1 MRKIALALAASAA
14 LLAGPALEARP
25 RLSPDQKLD
34 KLLEGRVAGE
44 PRSCISDFANANM
57 QIIDG
62 RALVYGR
69 GKTIWVNVPNNPDS
83 LDDDDILVIR
93 KFGGQLCRLDMVTTI
108 DRTSGFYTGFVALG
122 QFVPYRKV
130 G

>member
-1 MRKIALALAASAA
+1 MRKFAIALAAGAA
-14 LLAGPALEARP
+14 LLAGPALEAKP
-25 RLSPDQKLD
+25 RLTPDQRLD

-44 PRSCISDFANANM
+44 PRSCISDMASDNM

-69 GKTIWVNVPNNPDS
+69 GKTVWVNVPAQPDA

-93 KFGGQLCRLDMVTTI
+93 KFGGQLCRLDMVHTI
-108 DRTSGFYTGFVALG
+108 DRSSGFYTGFVALG
-122 QFVPYRKV
+122 EFVPYRKA

>member
-1 MRKIALALAASAA
+1 MRKFAIAFAAGAA
-14 LLAGPALEARP
+14 LLAGPALQAKP
-25 RLSPDQKLD
+25 RLTADQRLD

-44 PRSCISDFANANM
+44 PRSCISDIASDNM

-62 RALVYGR
+62 KALVYGR
-69 GKTIWVNVPNNPDS
+69 GKTIWVNVPRNADS

-93 KFGGQLCRLDMVTTI
+93 KLGGQLCRLDMITTH
-108 DRTSGFYTGFVALG
+108 DRTSGFYTGFLALG
-122 QFVPYRKV
+122 DFVPYRKA